1 FYGDDEGQLLSV
13 PGFSN
18 GGTYTFTNQAP
29 PTMQVSP
36 ESLTFSANVGSS
48 PASKT
53 ITVTNLGSG
62 SYTWTATSS
71 ASWLSA
77 SPASGSSG
85 A

>member
-36 ESLTFSANVGSS
+36 ESLTFSARR
-48 PASKT
+48 
-53 ITVTNLGSG
+53 
-62 SYTWTATSS
+62 
-71 ASWLSA
+71 
-77 SPASGSSG
+77 
-85 A
+85 